1 MLGQMSTRLSSKMSQ
16 YFKLQYI
23 KEEALG
29 LNMVDLIK
37 VWLDLQ
43 QFYNY
48 FTKLL
53 INDNTTLQ

>member
-1 MLGQMSTRLSSKMSQ
+1 MLGQMSARLSSKMSQ